1 MRHSLLSDSFQDWR
15 GETPDLMKPQART
28 ASGAA
33 QCLRARLGEHA
44 IWSLGLGQWEA
55 ELANQYQPQ
64 RATASLEP
72 PTYQPGRLGY
82 CNPLAISPH
91 EFEQIQ
97 VLRGPER
104 IEAHWWQD
112 QGARRDYHV
121 ADKNGALVWIFRTC
135 ALANG
140 IYTDCLAN
148 SLGLKR
154 KIPRESHPASML
166 ESAPTLGAP
175 FDLSQLNPRQK
186 PP

>member
-1 MRHSLLSDSFQDWR
+1 M
-15 GETPDLMKPQART
+15 
-28 ASGAA
+28 
-33 QCLRARLGEHA
+33 
-44 IWSLGLGQWEA
+44 GLGQSWLP

-64 RATASLEP
+64 GQRPRLEASNI
-72 PTYQPGRLGY
+72 PTRPTWLLPT
-82 CNPLAISPH
+82 PLAISPH

-148 SLGLKR
+148 
-154 KIPRESHPASML
+154 
-166 ESAPTLGAP
+166 P
-175 FDLSQLNPRQK
+175 FRS
-186 PP
+186 